1 MTSEIPFS
9 GLAPDSRRL
18 RGGGELSGFNLQAA
32 MRMGREIRRLAERG
46 AAAEALA
53 EVVNALEQDRRP
65 VFVLVQVYVGARLL
79 VSRGLEPQ
87 WSETAPAVD
96 AAPHLGEIR
105 EQLRQQTKT
114 SLCLD
119 APAFNASYGVKTLI
133 GFGAAGELA
142 PVVIAWARS
151 PVDRATARNFEMV
164 ALYARLAF
172 LESAHASGELRAA
185 ALDEIASAHEAQMDA
200 TLAGLPRQ
208 LEEMRLSAN
217 RAAEVSAGQL
227 EEHNRNLRRTQRA
240 MLNVVEDLR
249 DARTALAGRVEER
262 TRELAQANRELAAR
276 NRELEDFAYIAS
288 HDLQEP
294 LRTVGGYLQMIE
306 RRYQGRLDADADDFI
321 RFAIEGAQR
330 MQALIESLLHYS
342 RIATFEQQLESVPL
356 DQPLD
361 AALQNLA
368 GRIEE
373 TQARIVR
380 SPLPGVRA
388 DRTQMTQL
396 FQNLLGNAIKFAG
409 GKPPRIHISC
419 ELTDGACVLAVRDEG
434 IGFEQKFAE
443 RIFKIFRRLRRDTP
457 GTGVGLAVCKKI
469 VERHGGT
476 IEARS
481 APDAGAT
488 FIVRLPSLGSEA

>member
-18 RGGGELSGFNLQAA
+18 RGGGELYGFNLQAA
-32 MRMGREIRRLAERG
+32 MQMGREIRRLGRRG

-53 EVVNALEQDRRP
+53 EVVNALEHDRRP
-65 VFVLVQVYVGARLL
+65 VFVLVQVYAGARLL
-79 VSRGLEPQ
+79 VSRGIEPQ
-87 WSETAPAVD
+87 WSEAAPAVEV
-96 AAPHLGEIR
+96 APYLDEIR

-114 SLCLD
+114 SLCID
-119 APAFNASYGVKTLI
+119 APPFSGSYGVKTLI
-133 GFGAAGELA
+133 GFGAAGEPA
-142 PVVIAWARS
+142 PVVLGWARS
-151 PVDRATARNFEMV
+151 PIDRGTARNFETV

-172 LESAHASGELRAA
+172 LESSNAPDELRAA
-185 ALDEIASAHEAQMDA
+185 ALDEIVTAHEAQMDA
-200 TLAGLPRQ
+200 ALAGLPRQ
-208 LEEMRLSAN
+208 LEEMRRTAN
-217 RAAEVSAGQL
+217 LAAETSASQL
-227 EEHNRNLRRTQRA
+227 EQHNRNLRRTQRA

-249 DARTALAGRVEER
+249 EARTALASRVEER
-262 TRELAQANRELAAR
+262 TRELALANRELEAR

-306 RRYQGRLDADADDFI
+306 RRYKGRLDADADDFI

-342 RIATFEQQLESVPL
+342 RIATFEQQLEAVPL
-356 DQPLD
+356 DQALD

-368 GRIEE
+368 GSIEQ
-373 TQARIVR
+373 TQALIAR
-380 SPLPGVRA
+380 SPLPSIRA

-396 FQNLLGNAIKFAG
+396 FQNLLGNALKFSG
-409 GKPPRIHISC
+409 GKPPRIYISC
-419 ELTDGACVLAVRDEG
+419 EAAGGACLLAVRDEG

-476 IEARS
+476 IDARS
-481 APDAGAT
+481 APGEGAT
-488 FIVRLPSLGSEA
+488 FTVRLPSLGSET